1 MSHNQPPPG
10 SYGPPPAQPPGPPPG
25 QPPQG
30 GPNPYGQG
38 VPNPAPDLYA
48 QGGAPYAAPQ
58 PPQPGY
64 GYPQQP
70 QPGYPQPGY
79 PPPVPPGMPQ
89 PPQSGGGKG
98 KTTGLVIGAVVV
110 IGAIVGGVV
119 LLGSGDDGKMT
130 DDGKDY
136 RLTAPRTVLGE
147 YTSDGD
153 DSTAQPLDA
162 EEAQVFGLTA
172 GTGVNADWATSGDA
186 KKLEMLGAYGD
197 VKDPEKSVDAFFSN
211 LKKKAE
217 TAGSEDSDAL
227 VVGSPEPK
235 SPEGFEN
242 GVMKCQV
249 IKAKE
254 EPDPDEP
261 NTLALCAWADY
272 DTVAVVVPHEGTK
285 NLTLDESAKIAAD
298 LRKEVRV
305 EVPKSS

>member
-10 SYGPPPAQPPGPPPG
+10 PYGPPPGQPPGPPPG

-30 GPNPYGQG
+30 VPNPYAQG
-38 VPNPAPDLYA
+38 VPNPAPNPYA
-48 QGGAPYAAPQ
+48 QGGGPYAA
-58 PPQPGY
+58 PQPGY

-70 QPGYPQPGY
+70 QPGYPS
-79 PPPVPPGMPQ
+79 PVPPGMPL

-98 KTTGLVIGAVVV
+98 KATGLVIGAVVV

-119 LLGSGDDGKMT
+119 LLGGGDDGKLT

-136 RLTAPRTVLGE
+136 RITAPRTVLGE

-153 DSTAQPLDA
+153 DSRAQPLDSQD
-162 EEAQVFGLTA
+162 AQEFGLTA

-186 KKLEMLGAYGD
+186 KKLEMLGVYGD
-197 VKDPEKSVDAFFSN
+197 VKDPEKSVDTVFST
-211 LKKKAE
+211 LKKKSEA
-217 TAGSEDSDAL
+217 AGSADSDAL

-242 GVMKCQV
+242 GVMKCQL
-249 IKAKE
+249 IKSNE

>member
-10 SYGPPPAQPPGPPPG
+10 PYGPPPAQPPGPPPG

-30 GPNPYGQG
+30 VPNPYAQG
-38 VPNPAPDLYA
+38 IPSPAPNPYA
-48 QGGAPYAAPQ
+48 QGGGPYAA
-58 PPQPGY
+58 PQPGY
-64 GYPQQP
+64 GYPQQ
-70 QPGYPQPGY
+70 
-79 PPPVPPGMPQ
+79 
-89 PPQSGGGKG
+89 PQSGGGKG

-119 LLGSGDDGKMT
+119 LLGGGDDGKLT

-147 YTSDGD
+147 YTSDGG
-153 DSTAQPLDA
+153 DSTARPLDA
-162 EEAQVFGLTA
+162 EDARVFGLTA

-186 KKLEMLGAYGD
+186 KKLEMVGAYGD

-217 TAGSEDSDAL
+217 TAGSGDSDAL
-227 VVGSPEPK
+227 VVGSPETK

-242 GVMKCQV
+242 GVMKCQA

-285 NLTLDESAKIAAD
+285 SLTLDESAKIAAD

>member
-1 MSHNQPPPG
+1 MSYNQPPPG
-10 SYGPPPAQPPGPPPG
+10 PYGPPPGQPPGPPPG

-30 GPNPYGQG
+30 GPNPYAQG
-38 VPNPAPDLYA
+38 VPNPAPHQAPNPYA
-48 QGGAPYAAPQ
+48 QPGYGPYAPPQQQ

-70 QPGYPQPGY
+70 GYGYPQT
-79 PPPVPPGMPQ
+79 PQ

-98 KTTGLVIGAVVV
+98 KTVGLVIGAVVV
-110 IGAIVGGVV
+110 VGAIVGGVL
-119 LLGSGDDGKMT
+119 LLGSGDDGKLT

-136 RLTAPRTVLGE
+136 RITAPRTVLGE

-153 DSTAQPLDA
+153 DSTAEPLDA
-162 EEAQVFGLTA
+162 QDAQEFGLTA
-172 GTGVNADWATSGDA
+172 GTGVNAEWATSGDA
-186 KKLEMLGAYGD
+186 KKLEMLGVYGD
-197 VKDPEKSVDAFFSN
+197 VKDPEKSVDAVFSS
-211 LKKKAE
+211 LKKKSEA
-217 TAGSEDSDAL
+217 AGSADSDAL
-227 VVGSPEPK
+227 LVGSPEPK

-242 GVMKCQV
+242 GVMKCQF

>member
-10 SYGPPPAQPPGPPPG
+10 PYGPPPAQPPGPPSG

-30 GPNPYGQG
+30 VPNPYAQG
-38 VPNPAPDLYA
+38 IPNPAPNPYA
-48 QGGAPYAAPQ
+48 QGGGPYAA
-58 PPQPGY
+58 PQPGY

-70 QPGYPQPGY
+70 GYGYPQTPQT
-79 PPPVPPGMPQ
+79 PQ

-119 LLGSGDDGKMT
+119 LLGGGDDGKLT

-147 YTSDGD
+147 YANDGG
-153 DSTAQPLDA
+153 DSTAKPLDA
-162 EEAQVFGLTA
+162 EEAEAFGLTA
-172 GTGVNADWATSGDA
+172 GTGVNAEWATSGDA

-211 LKKKAE
+211 LKKRAE
-217 TAGSEDSDAL
+217 TAGSGDSDAL
-227 VVGSPEPK
+227 VVGSPEAK
-235 SPEGFEN
+235 SPEGFDN
-242 GVMKCQV
+242 GVMKCQM

-261 NTLALCAWADY
+261 STLALCAWADF

-285 NLTLDESAKIAAD
+285 GLTLDESAKIAAD
-298 LRKEVRV
+298 LRREVRV